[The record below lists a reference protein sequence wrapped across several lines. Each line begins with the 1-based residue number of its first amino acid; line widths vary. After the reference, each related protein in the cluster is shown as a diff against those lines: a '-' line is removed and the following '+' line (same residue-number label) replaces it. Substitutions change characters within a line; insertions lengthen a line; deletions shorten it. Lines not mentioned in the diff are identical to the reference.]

1 MFLYFSYCDGGHGII
16 KQETRKNSA
25 DLSREC
31 CGLAIVQYWD
41 KTQCLVLS
49 ASPFCSN
56 IVFKNAERYCGVFTV
71 KLRGP
76 TAAPPQTENWFL
88 VWKIECNILC
98 NVCFPICTL
107 SFYILSCC
115 LCQ

>member
-16 KQETRKNSA
+16 KQETRKNAA

-49 ASPFCSN
+49 ASPF
-56 IVFKNAERYCGVFTV
+56 
-71 KLRGP
+71 L
-76 TAAPPQTENWFL
+76 Q
-88 VWKIECNILC
+88 
-98 NVCFPICTL
+98 
-107 SFYILSCC
+107 
-115 LCQ
+115 